1 MRRSRALFTS
11 VAAVLVAAGCAR
23 SPAPSAAPSPEP
35 SASDNARA
43 ARAIP
48 VEVDNENFYDM
59 NVYLLS
65 RGARYLI
72 GQVGGMT
79 KATLTVPAG
88 MAPADN
94 QVRLRAEAIGGAG
107 ATTTPLL
114 IVPQGQQVFWTIGAD
129 PSTSFATAG

>member
-1 MRRSRALFTS
+1 MRTFRALFT
-11 VAAVLVAAGCAR
+11 AAATLLLAAGCAR
-23 SPAPSAAPSPEP
+23 SPAPATSPSPEP
-35 SASDNARA
+35 SAADNARA

-48 VEVDNENFYDM
+48 VEVNNENFYDM
-59 NVYLLS
+59 NVYLLN
-65 RGARYLI
+65 RGARYLV
-72 GQVGGMT
+72 GQVGGMS

-88 MAPADN
+88 MAPTDN